1 MVLSYNTWVRSSSC
15 ALVVFVLL
23 SWLMLFG
30 QQEDPLRADASDVSP
45 EMFHPTVRVTQ
56 LKACGSSQPTLGFPE
71 REKREVVEVVLN
83 ILDQL

>member
-1 MVLSYNTWVRSSSC
+1 MVLSYNTWVRSSSS

-30 QQEDPLRADASDVSP
+30 QQEDLLRADVSP

>member
-45 EMFHPTVRVTQ
+45 EMFHSTVRVTQ

>member
-1 MVLSYNTWVRSSSC
+1 
-15 ALVVFVLL
+15 
-23 SWLMLFG
+23 MLFG

>member
-1 MVLSYNTWVRSSSC
+1 MVLSYNTWVRSSSS

-23 SWLMLFG
+23 SRLMLFG
-30 QQEDPLRADASDVSP
+30 QQEDPLRADVSP

-56 LKACGSSQPTLGFPE
+56 MKACGSSQPTLGFPE

>member
-1 MVLSYNTWVRSSSC
+1 MFLSYNTWVRSSSC

-56 LKACGSSQPTLGFPE
+56 LKVNQHQASWE
-71 REKREVVEVVLN
+71 RKKREVVEAQYFRSALTLN
-83 ILDQL
+83 YS